1 MYYFFKV
8 LIIIALKKH
17 TLVIE
22 TREPWRKKKSPI
34 LFIQGVQLWHKLT
47 SFFFNPKLPHACAK
61 QNKLIFKMVCEKLL
75 LNKDIMV
82 SPSASVEVG
91 LKTNNPYQLF
101 VLQLDFFY
109 APELVGW
116 LFCLRERQ
124 SI

>member
-1 MYYFFKV
+1 
-8 LIIIALKKH
+8 
-17 TLVIE
+17 
-22 TREPWRKKKSPI
+22 
-34 LFIQGVQLWHKLT
+34 
-47 SFFFNPKLPHACAK
+47 
-61 QNKLIFKMVCEKLL
+61 MVCEKLL